1 MNTPHST
8 ADDNY
13 VSVVGVGVSAAN
25 VADEAAVESNNSPK
39 DESLRPP
46 PDSLKKLTAPETPRW
61 RFVNKAKK
69 TEGYSSSAAG
79 TFVRGISGR
88 TLVDKYN
95 ATVLDCSREESK
107 DSADASR
114 SEWEMEVGGGED
126 GNSGKPGRLNGI
138 KRDENVETF
147 GYAATNAVKEKNDDS
162 LCVNEMQEEEPA
174 LVIVEVTPSL
184 EELASLDLE
193 KESLEEPMSH
203 IPLRDSPSNLEYAQR
218 LSRHPEQTE
227 DYCVDIPPSG
237 ITAPSQNKPSKKG
250 RSVRQ
255 VGGAAVA
262 GTVAGIVVAG
272 PIVGVAAGGAAAY
285 TAARVNNPVGDAA
298 RKSGEA
304 VACAGDKA
312 KEVNDKHEL
321 TKKTATMAKSAMNRA
336 KELDE
341 KHKIVAN
348 TKMMANSAL
357 NKAKEV
363 DEKHRVVEKSKE
375 AAHKV
380 AVTARNVD
388 EKHQV
393 ISKSK
398 VAASNVIAKA
408 KDVNE
413 KHHVTEKTKTVAKL
427 TMKQMA
433 LGVKSISK
441 AMGGD
446 KKDDGMSNV

>member
-1 MNTPHST
+1 
-8 ADDNY
+8 
-13 VSVVGVGVSAAN
+13 
-25 VADEAAVESNNSPK
+25 
-39 DESLRPP
+39 
-46 PDSLKKLTAPETPRW
+46 
-61 RFVNKAKK
+61 
-69 TEGYSSSAAG
+69 
-79 TFVRGISGR
+79 
-88 TLVDKYN
+88 
-95 ATVLDCSREESK
+95 VLDGSREESK
-107 DSADASR
+107 ECADAGS
-114 SEWEMEVGGGED
+114 SEWGMEVGGKED
-126 GNSGKPGRLNGI
+126 RNLGKLGRLNGTM
-138 KRDENVETF
+138 RDENVETF
-147 GYAATNAVKEKNDDS
+147 EYAATNAVKEEKNDYS
-162 LCVNEMQEEEPA
+162 LCVNEKQEEEPV
-174 LVIVEVTPSL
+174 LVVVEVTPSL
-184 EELASLDLE
+184 DELVTLDLE

-203 IPLRDSPSNLEYAQR
+203 IPVCDSPSNPEYAQR
-218 LSRHPEQTE
+218 LSGRPEQTE
-227 DYCVDIPPSG
+227 DYCVDIPPTG
-237 ITAPSQNKPSKKG
+237 VTTPSQTKPSKKD
-250 RSVRQ
+250 RSARQ

-321 TKKTATMAKSAMNRA
+321 MKKTATMAKSAMQKA

-357 NKAKEV
+357 TKAKEI
-363 DEKHRVVEKSKE
+363 DEKHRVVEKSKD
-375 AAHKV
+375 AAHKA

-408 KDVNE
+408 KDANE
-413 KHHVTEKTKTVAKL
+413 KHHVTEKTKTVAKF

-433 LGVKSISK
+433 LGVKSMSK

-446 KKDDGMSNV
+446 KKDDGMSNVR